1 MHYRTL
7 GATDLQ
13 VSVVGLGGNTFGPP
27 RLALAQSI
35 ACIARAGELG
45 INFVDT
51 ATRYGQGESEGHIG
65 QALEGKRDKWV
76 IATKF
81 HLQGLA
87 PGESVRDRVRSHC
100 ETSLKRLQTDRI
112 DLFQLHFSQPGV
124 LVEEVWAALDE
135 LVRDGKV
142 RYVGECNHAAWRH
155 AELAALARSRGWPEP
170 VSCQNH
176 YNLLRRHVELETLS
190 YCGERGVAFLPY
202 FPLAGGFLSDKYQAG
217 APAPAGTRGA
227 AGSPIV
233 RDSRTPRNEALQAQ
247 LKDWAHARGHSL
259 GELAIAWL
267 LAHPEVPSVIAGV
280 STTAQVEANA
290 RAADWVLSEG
300 ERAEVDALAGWDGSG
315 AVTELRAP

>member
-27 RLALAQSI
+27 RLTLAQSI
-35 ACIARAGELG
+35 ACIVRADELG

-87 PGESVRDRVRSHC
+87 PGERVRDRVRIHC
-100 ETSLKRLQTDRI
+100 QTSLKRLRTDRI
-112 DLFQLHFSQPGV
+112 DLFQLHFAQPGV
-124 LVEEVWAALDE
+124 PVEEVWSALDE

-176 YNLLRRHVELETLS
+176 YNLLRRHVELETLP
-190 YCGERGVAFLPY
+190 YCRERGVAFLPY
-202 FPLAGGFLSDKYQAG
+202 FPLAGGFLSGKYQAG
-217 APAPAGTRGA
+217 EPAPAGTRGA

-233 RDSRTPRNEALQAQ
+233 RDSRTPRNEVLHAQ

-259 GELAIAWL
+259 DELAIAWL
-267 LAHPEVPSVIAGV
+267 LAHPEVPCVITGV

-290 RAADWVLSEG
+290 RAAEWVLSED
-300 ERAEVDALAGWDGSG
+300 ERAEVDVLARWDGSG